1 MLIAGLLAVVAL
13 TDPDGV
19 VATAPSNALDVAA
32 AMAAPSAVAVAV
44 PTAQDAAPHGLTTEQ
59 QIQNWIASRTPG
71 ASFDEPVDSGPA
83 PERKMHGMVEAGI
96 GTGGYRNYG
105 AAVSLP
111 LGENGRLDLAYR
123 EGKND
128 YWGMPGL
135 YGSPGLYGAPGWYG
149 RPGYYP
155 GYGMG
160 RYRVEDST
168 SRTVSVGLSWSKD
181 GDKDERRD
189 RPFFPP
195 Y

>member
-19 VATAPSNALDVAA
+19 VATAPSNAVDVAA

-44 PTAQDAAPHGLTTEQ
+44 PTAQDAAPHGMTTEQ
-59 QIQNWIASRTPG
+59 QIQRWISSRTPG
-71 ASFDEPVDSGPA
+71 ASFDEPLDLGPA

-96 GTGGYRNYG
+96 GTGGYRTYG

-135 YGSPGLYGAPGWYG
+135 YGSPGFYNG
-149 RPGYYP
+149 PGYYP
-155 GYGMG
+155 GYGYGYGGLG
-160 RYRVEDST
+160 RYRVQDST
-168 SRTVSVGLSWSKD
+168 SRTMSVGFSWSKE
-181 GDKDERRD
+181 GDKDDRRD
-189 RPFFPP
+189 RSPFPA